1 MAEFSGMV
9 NSSICEAE
17 ADGLGFEANSKYIV
31 MIISRLAC
39 GT

>member
-17 ADGLGFEANSKYIV
+17 ADGLGFEA
-31 MIISRLAC
+31 RL
-39 GT
+39 GLYRNDYF